1 MEELAGLAGL
11 ARSRTVEDV
20 EASVLAGRI
29 LADVAIEP
37 LPIANSVHTG
47 ETIRPVAIP
56 TDARDRLLGL
66 ANGVSPMALLERL
79 LGRCAVALRRIPEDA
94 ETQLKHRLLSAMLD
108 QGRALARD
116 DPTAGNSAAPT
127 DDAGAH
133 RRDDDNSTGGAQAA
147 EREEMVRRGEITPFE
162 TTQVHLPNRTTTAS
176 TLAAP
181 GRATGRAPPG
191 RRGGEDAMRRLKRAG
206 EPSRQAPERITAV
219 ECPSCGRT
227 ITVRDGF
234 TPDAELD
241 AHIDRCSRGARTRR
255 SDVASDV
262 GDGLNDSDHDEHDA
276 QADRAR
282 LRRLRRRG
290 GGSESAAMRDA
301 SSEDDAD
308 GASPAKRRRDG
319 GGRGREDARSATAPR
334 QSAASHGVRHRARQ
348 QLLADDSNDVDF
360 EERLETWWHEFG
372 DDDADGEEAS
382 EGAADYVLDGGLRV
396 HGAVATR
403 LYGCTL
409 VERVSRARAVRL
421 FDRSEMQVPAHCYSL
436 DVGAPQ
442 PRCRRDH
449 R

>member
-79 LGRCAVALRRIPEDA
+79 LGRSRRGPSQDSGGRGDTAQTSTAECDA
-94 ETQLKHRLLSAMLD
+94 RPRQ
-108 QGRALARD
+108 ALARD

-290 GGSESAAMRDA
+290 GGSESAGMRDA

-348 QLLADDSNDVDF
+348 QLLADDSM
-360 EERLETWWHEFG
+360 T
-372 DDDADGEEAS
+372 
-382 EGAADYVLDGGLRV
+382 
-396 HGAVATR
+396 
-403 LYGCTL
+403 
-409 VERVSRARAVRL
+409 
-421 FDRSEMQVPAHCYSL
+421 
-436 DVGAPQ
+436 
-442 PRCRRDH
+442 
-449 R
+449 